1 MEQFQH
7 SVAQQDDRN
16 LRIFGFGE
24 APVAAKLG
32 YAIREV
38 VVGTEHEIKTQ
49 FSGDLIAVKGPSIF
63 GRDGANEWAI
73 MAPEGKNAEASTAE

>member
-1 MEQFQH
+1 M
-7 SVAQQDDRN
+7 
-16 LRIFGFGE
+16 
-24 APVAAKLG
+24 AAKLG
-32 YAIREV
+32 YAIEV

-73 MAPEGKNAEASTAE
+73 MAPEGKNAGGIHRRAS